1 MNHGILIHL
10 YHPSF
15 TRFLRVVSDKAV
27 KIDSKPGDYSA
38 ADSFI
43 QSSAVLYRDEAKRV
57 EATRLFL
64 DRFLGRPILTLYVSG
79 MRANGACQV
88 FCRSLYTLAALKEDT
103 NEIGSGGR
111 DPSNQRALNFRLY
124 RAREEMKPTRDRC
137 YCSTSLIAV
146 AGP

>member
-64 DRFLGRPILTLYVSG
+64 DRFLGRPILTL
-79 MRANGACQV
+79 
-88 FCRSLYTLAALKEDT
+88 SLYTLAALKEDT